1 MSSTTTETGL
11 AALGPYYDYS
21 NEMMYPSEL
30 GIRRDGDIFSGP
42 DQIYRNVAGVQYYMD
57 TMAFGA
63 PTKSIMGNGPDFPQS
78 PLGLNYFFNTGQQC
92 SNGADMYQYM
102 STIPT
107 GLPGGMGKG
116 LKAAL
121 GANLQGLAPGVLQDS
136 MEAMNPVPMFNAV
149 MGTGYPKC
157 KLMEAPVGNVDGQ
170 LASRFPKPIYN
181 ADPTGS
187 DDPPIEVPN
196 IWVDPTADKVY
207 YKPLPPGDGTKY
219 VPSGPQPFMRRWVF
233 DKWISQDEYKWT
245 QHELK
250 RMGRFYTSKDIPDQ
264 NTPPDPP
271 IPPQPSANQIKAA
284 IQDGGAEGFSR
295 NSHHLKSEQVT
306 AGLLF
311 AGLFVGLVAFTALRK

>member
-42 DQIYRNVAGVQYYMD
+42 DQIYRNVAGVQYYVD
-57 TMAFGA
+57 TMAFGT
-63 PTKSIMGNGPDFPQS
+63 PTKSIMGNGADFPQS

-107 GLPGGMGKG
+107 GIPGGMGKG

-157 KLMEAPVGNVDGQ
+157 KLMEAPVGNVNGQ

-245 QHELK
+245 QEQLRH
-250 RMGRFYTSKDIPDQ
+250 MGRLYTSKDIPDQ

-271 IPPQPSANQIKAA
+271 IPSQPSANQIKAA
-284 IQDGGAEGFSR
+284 IQDGGAEGFSQ
-295 NSHHLKSEQVT
+295 NSHHLNSEQVT